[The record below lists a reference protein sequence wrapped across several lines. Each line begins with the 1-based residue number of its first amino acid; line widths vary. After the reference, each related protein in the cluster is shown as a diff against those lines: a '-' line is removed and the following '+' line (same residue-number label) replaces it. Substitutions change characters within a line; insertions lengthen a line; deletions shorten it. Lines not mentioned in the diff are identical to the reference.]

1 MMTLVEI
8 KDEVRVHTGI
18 SKALKQ
24 KFLTLSVETK
34 IPQTVLFN
42 TALSYGL
49 ERIQAQPALVATEA
63 RTTQLRRKT
72 K

>member
-1 MMTLVEI
+1 MMTLVAI

-24 KFLTLSVETK
+24 KFLALSTETK

-42 TALSYGL
+42 TALQYGFDQ
-49 ERIQAQPALVATEA
+49 ITAVPASVRPAPA
-63 RTTQLRRKT
+63 VKTQLRK
-72 K
+72 KK